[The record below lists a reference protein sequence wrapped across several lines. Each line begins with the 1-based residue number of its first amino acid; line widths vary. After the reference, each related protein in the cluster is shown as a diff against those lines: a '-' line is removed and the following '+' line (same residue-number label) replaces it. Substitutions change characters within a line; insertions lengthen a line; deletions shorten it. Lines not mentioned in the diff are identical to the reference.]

1 MNKKLILIFVAMIVT
16 LSTKAQ
22 SISPNEETEFCPN
35 VNITFTVTLPRIASS
50 TMPSV
55 ASWINGPHCC

>member
-1 MNKKLILIFVAMIVT
+1 MIVT